1 MKTQMAE
8 KHVLIC
14 SIPLAIREMQIQTTA
29 RFPQADWLTLKRRK
43 QQRMTNAGENMGK
56 RNPCS
61 LLIGLPTGAATMEI
75 GVEVP
80 RKAINGPA
88 T

>member
-8 KHVLIC
+8 KHALIC
-14 SIPLAIREMQIQTTA
+14 SIPLAIKEMQIQTTA
-29 RFPQADWLTLKRRK
+29 RFPQSDWLTLKRRK

-61 LLIGLPTGAATMEI
+61 LLTGLPTGSAMMEI
-75 GVEVP
+75 GGEVP